1 MDIMSIK
8 KADKAFTNLYNNWF
22 IHEKNWYCENIL
34 KSHNDTDPDDIP
46 IENLED
52 CDYKNLRILDKY
64 FNGV

>member
-22 IHEKNWYCENIL
+22 IHEKKWYCENIL

-46 IENLED
+46 IENLEE
-52 CDYKNLRILDKY
+52 CD
-64 FNGV
+64 